1 VGLLRLDPYSSSKT
15 PLQCAAAGVGQY
27 VQQDGGPYGMPRQ
40 TGAPPPTL
48 PAPTAGSQ
56 YGVPRSEYG
65 APAPQPLPL
74 QPPLQPHLQPLPAQ
88 APGPAPAPA
97 YGDPGAQQWGAPQAY
112 PGAGGPADGGYP
124 GPQVL
129 APAPAHDA
137 RGAGAGPYAG
147 TPEGP
152 YQRGATPP
160 EEESFAPDACRTL
173 YVDNLPGDAT
183 KRELAHI
190 FRAFEGFQARTQ
202 ALRTLPWHGL
212 LLLLLSRPGP

>member
-1 VGLLRLDPYSSSKT
+1 VGP
-15 PLQCAAAGVGQY
+15 Y
-27 VQQDGGPYGMPRQ
+27 VQQDAGAYGMPRQ

-74 QPPLQPHLQPLPAQ
+74 QPPLQPQLQPLPAQ

-97 YGDPGAQQWGAPQAY
+97 YGDPGAQWGAPQAY
-112 PGAGGPADGGYP
+112 PGAGAPADGGYP
-124 GPQVL
+124 GPQAL
-129 APAPAHDA
+129 AAAHDD

-147 TPEGP
+147 APEGP

-190 FRAFEGFQARTQ
+190 FRAFEGFQARSEPY
-202 ALRTLPWHGL
+202 LTLAGL
-212 LLLLLSRPGP
+212 LLLLSHVGPWPEGP